1 MMIHS
6 LVIAKRAQLPTL
18 VRFYCGAHLRPL
30 PCDCERFLSRPDQE
44 RKSRAHPS
52 QPAAFVCSSST
63 SPFPLFLC
71 TVTTVS
77 AFICITELG
86 GPRNHAMTMLELD
99 ESKFDVKLEL
109 WALRVPREL
118 CKRIGSILH
127 GYLLDKVRVK
137 PITED
142 PSCEKNRY
150 MILSERIQNPDLS
163 EIPEQKLD
171 DLKKL
176 CELEVVPYSLTLGY
190 SYWGA
195 DYILKQI
202 LPPGVEVPSSF
213 ETIVILLI

>member
-1 MMIHS
+1 
-6 LVIAKRAQLPTL
+6 
-18 VRFYCGAHLRPL
+18 
-30 PCDCERFLSRPDQE
+30 
-44 RKSRAHPS
+44 
-52 QPAAFVCSSST
+52 
-63 SPFPLFLC
+63 
-71 TVTTVS
+71 
-77 AFICITELG
+77 
-86 GPRNHAMTMLELD
+86 MLELD

-118 CKRIGSILH
+118 CKCIGSILH
-127 GYLLDKVRVK
+127 GYLFDKVRVK
-137 PITED
+137 HITED